1 MRGQI
6 ELPQARGLIELAA
19 VADFS
24 LGTLL
29 VQPSIRRVSVGAR
42 EELVEPRVMQVLVA
56 LTEANGSVV
65 SRDALTDRCWGGR
78 IVGEDAIN
86 RCIARVRRLAD
97 ITVPPAFT
105 IETVSKVGYRL
116 KPWPVHAA
124 AAQQSAFSAEAAPFP
139 QRKGRD
145 AAQLPWPAP
154 DGPLERWQPAATS
167 AAPQSATRA
176 RLRVRLVFAA
186 AAACAALVAA
196 RLVLAPAA
204 PPADRMT
211 LRIDPFTPSGEPSA
225 ADLASKFSAAA
236 VERLSQSELLHVS
249 TAAAS
254 GDTVAPRYIMSGTIH
269 TEAGTAKITAQ
280 VVERPTGHLVYTAQT
295 QQPAGIDQ
303 QAVYAATVR
312 LTAAIEGE
320 IRETELA
327 RYHGPPRDVQDM
339 VLQASHYTDDWAP
352 YQEAPGLALGEQAL
366 AREPDNIS
374 AQAVM
379 AVLLYLDFMARDA
392 SKGDAEGQR
401 ALALIESVL
410 RAHPRNLIKLH
421 LRAALLAALGDLHG
435 AQSAAESAL
444 ADEPENPGMRA
455 TLSGALLQ
463 QGDVAGS
470 IRVLPNGE
478 DPSDDFPAMQ
488 AFAQGRYED
497 ALATMRRV
505 SALEP
510 PEWTAQVFLA
520 GTLAQTGRLQEAR
533 AMMVKLLPCL
543 PPELRRVSALRQGLY
558 KLPDPGWGVF
568 RESLRKAGMPS

>member
-1 MRGQI
+1 MRDQPEPFRYRGQI
-6 ELPQARGLIELAA
+6 ELAE

-24 LGTLL
+24 LGALW
-29 VQPSIRRVSVGAR
+29 VQPSSRRISAGGR
-42 EELVEPRVMQVLVA
+42 EEMVEPRVMQALVA
-56 LTEANGSVV
+56 LAEADGAVV

-86 RCIARVRRLAD
+86 RCIAKVRRLAE
-97 ITVPPAFT
+97 TSAPPAFS

-116 KPWPVHAA
+116 RAKPEPWLEEAA
-124 AAQQSAFSAEAAPFP
+124 AEPPGPSPVEPSGVRVEGGGAQGPVVAPGDTRALLAAVA
-139 QRKGRD
+139 KWKVGGWKVGL
-145 AAQLPWPAP
+145 AAAV
-154 DGPLERWQPAATS
+154 AAVAVVGLARVTL
-167 AAPQSATRA
+167 APQ
-176 RLRVRLVFAA
+176 
-186 AAACAALVAA
+186 
-196 RLVLAPAA
+196 P

-211 LRIDPFTPSGEPSA
+211 LRIDPFIDSGGLGA
-225 ADLASKFSAAA
+225 TDLAAKFTQAAI
-236 VERLSQSELLHVS
+236 ERLSQSELLVVS
-249 TAAAS
+249 TAAPS
-254 GDTVAPRYIMSGTIH
+254 GEKPAAAPRYVMSGTIN
-269 TEAGTAKITAQ
+269 TESDVAKITLHIIEQ
-280 VVERPTGHLVYTAQT
+280 PTGHLVYTAQT
-295 QQPAGIDQ
+295 QQPAAIGQ
-303 QAVYAATVR
+303 QTIYAATVR
-312 LTAAIEGE
+312 LTAAVEGQ
-320 IRETELA
+320 IREDELA

-339 VLQASHYTDDWAP
+339 VLQASEYTDDWAP
-352 YQEAPGLALGEQAL
+352 FQETPGLALGETAL

-379 AVLLYLDFMARDA
+379 AVLLYLDFLARDA
-392 SKGDAEGQR
+392 SKGDAEGRR

-410 RAHPRNLIKLH
+410 RAHPRNLIHLH
-421 LRAALLAALGDLHG
+421 LRAALLAALGDLRG

-470 IRVLPNGE
+470 ILVLPNGE
-478 DPSDDFPAMQ
+478 DPADDFPAMQ

-497 ALATMRRV
+497 ALTTMRRI

-533 AMMVKLLPCL
+533 ARMVKLLPCL

-558 KLPDPGWGVF
+558 KLPDPSWGVF
-568 RESLRKAGMPS
+568 RESLKKAGMPS